1 MDIIS
6 QNMFDELVA
15 RHKQSGLSITK
26 FCKQETISL
35 SKFYSLR
42 RKFLP
47 RIPEAE
53 SPDESIGFAPIH
65 ITNPPEVTFDS
76 LPEITINLPSGVIIN
91 FRGMSESNIVSL
103 VLTQICQ
110 SHVLSK

>member
-1 MDIIS
+1 
-6 QNMFDELVA
+6 MFDELVA

-65 ITNPPEVTFDS
+65 ITNPPPEVTFDS